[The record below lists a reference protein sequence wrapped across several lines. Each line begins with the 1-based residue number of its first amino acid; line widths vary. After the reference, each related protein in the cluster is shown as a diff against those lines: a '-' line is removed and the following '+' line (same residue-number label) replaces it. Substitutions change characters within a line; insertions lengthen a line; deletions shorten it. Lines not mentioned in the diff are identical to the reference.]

1 MTVNPDGHATALHWA
16 GRHGTTGPDPKAEA
30 FMVDIII
37 CATQRCGSTMFIED
51 MFNTGLLGRPEEYF
65 LPWKQG
71 SWEIRTMAALAR
83 IREKS
88 TSDNGVFAAKIMAD
102 QLAGVEWC
110 LGKTKVRTDL
120 RGDFPRFRATFRDA
134 VWVRLRREDM
144 ILQAIS
150 REMAK
155 QSHAPH
161 ATKSGEDAHFAGGVK
176 PGLSAD
182 YNAGLQFRG
191 PVLQQRFQDIL
202 RENFVWDRFFASQE
216 ITPLEF
222 TYEQVTGDADLT
234 HLDLIAEKAGVAGPL
249 VKQPRK
255 LVKLGNEVNEAW
267 KTRFLAEGLDHARR
281 LPRMKV

>member
-1 MTVNPDGHATALHWA
+1 
-16 GRHGTTGPDPKAEA
+16 
-30 FMVDIII
+30 MVDIII

-51 MFNTGLLGRPEEYF
+51 MFNTGQLGRPEEYF

-83 IREKS
+83 MRDKA
-88 TSDNGVFAAKIMAD
+88 TTDNGIFAAKIMAD

-110 LGKTKVRTDL
+110 LGKTRVRTDL
-120 RGDFPRFRATFRDA
+120 RGDFPRFRATFKDA

-161 ATKSGEDAHFAGGVK
+161 ATKSGEDGHFAGGVK
-176 PGLSAD
+176 PGLRAD
-182 YNAGLQFRG
+182 YNAALVFRG
-191 PVLQQRFQDIL
+191 QVLQQRFQDIL
-202 RENFVWDRFFASQE
+202 RENFVWDRFFASHD

-222 TYEQVTGDADLT
+222 TYEQVAADADLS
-234 HLDLIAEKAGVAGPL
+234 HLDQIAQRAGVAGAM
-249 VKQPRK
+249 VKLPRK
-255 LVKLGNEVNEAW
+255 LVKLGNDVNDTW
-267 KTRFLAEGLDHARR
+267 KSRFLAEGLDHARR

>member
-1 MTVNPDGHATALHWA
+1 
-16 GRHGTTGPDPKAEA
+16 
-30 FMVDIII
+30 MVDIII

-65 LPWKQG
+65 LPWKPG
-71 SWEIRTMAALAR
+71 AWEIRTLAALTR
-83 IREKS
+83 IREKA
-88 TSDNGVFAAKIMAD
+88 TTENGVFAAKIMAD

-110 LGKTKVRTDL
+110 LGKTRVRTDL
-120 RGDFPRFRATFRDA
+120 RGDFPRVRATFADA
-134 VWVRLRREDM
+134 VWVRLRREDK

-161 ATKSGEDAHFAGGVK
+161 ATKSGEDDHFAGGVK
-176 PGLSAD
+176 PGLRAD
-182 YNAGLQFRG
+182 YNARLVFRG
-191 PVLQQRFQDIL
+191 PVLQQRYQDIL
-202 RENFVWDRFFASQE
+202 RENFVWDRFFASHK

-222 TYEQVTGDADLT
+222 TYEEVAEDGQMQ
-234 HLDLIAEKAGVAGPL
+234 HLDLIAAAAGVTGAL

-255 LVKLGNEVNEAW
+255 LVKLGNAVNEAW
-267 KTRFLAEGLDHARR
+267 KTRFLAEGLGQVRR